1 MSILAQIVADQ
12 RKEIALKKEVI
23 SKAQLTAMPLY
34 NRDTISFSSS
44 IKNTPLGI
52 VAEHKRRSPSKPQIK
67 LQSRAAEVAQGYEK
81 AGVAAMSVLTNNQ
94 YFGGSLEDILLARSA
109 SKLPLLRKEFIIDSY
124 QIHEAKA
131 YGADAILLIA
141 ACLKSEEINTLA
153 KTANEIGLEVL
164 LEVHNKAEL
173 DKSPLEYVDVVGV
186 NNRNLKDFSVSLE
199 TSISLAEHIPSDKV
213 IISESGISSHDNIK
227 LLLDAGFDGFLMG
240 EYFMLHESPGEAAYD
255 FIKTFMG

>member
-1 MSILAQIVADQ
+1 MSILAQIVTDQ
-12 RKEIALKKEVI
+12 RKEIALKKEVV
-23 SKAQLTAMPLY
+23 SEAQLTAMPLY
-34 NRDTISFSSS
+34 NRKTISFSAQ

-94 YFGGSLEDILLARSA
+94 YFGGSLEDLLLARSA
-109 SKLPLLRKEFIIDSY
+109 SKIPLLRKEFIIDSY

-141 ACLKSEEINTLA
+141 SCLKPEEINTLA
-153 KTANEIGLEVL
+153 KTANTIGLEVL
-164 LEVHNKAEL
+164 LEVHDKEEL
-173 DKSPLEYVDVVGV
+173 DKSPLEYVQVVGI

-199 TSISLAEHIPSDKV
+199 TSITLAKHIPSDKV
-213 IISESGISSHDNIK
+213 KISESGISSHENIK
-227 LLLDAGFDGFLMG
+227 TLLGAGFDGFLMG
-240 EYFMLHESPGEAAYD
+240 EHFMLHESPGEAAHH
-255 FIKTFMG
+255 FIQTFKS